1 MNTMLSRIL
10 AIATLASVASTVM
23 ASTAGGAVPLPEAGS
38 LGLLAAGVAAGVAA
52 LRLRRRK

>member
-1 MNTMLSRIL
+1 MNKTLSRVL
-10 AIATLASVASTVM
+10 ASATLASVASTAM
-23 ASTAGGAVPLPEAGS
+23 ASTAAPVPLPEAGS

>member
-1 MNTMLSRIL
+1 MKTTLSRIV
-10 AIATLASVASTVM
+10 AIATLAGIASTAM
-23 ASTAGGAVPLPEAGS
+23 ASTASPVPVPEAGS